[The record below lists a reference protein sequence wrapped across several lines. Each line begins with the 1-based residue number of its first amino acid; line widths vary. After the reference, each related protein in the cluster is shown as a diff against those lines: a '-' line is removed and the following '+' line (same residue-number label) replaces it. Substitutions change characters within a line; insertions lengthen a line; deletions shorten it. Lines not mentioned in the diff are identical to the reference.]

1 MPQTK
6 LAELYKGH
14 CDESEGK
21 AAELTAAVGELQ
33 GMLKESADRYGALE
47 NSLDAEKAEH
57 REETRR
63 RNEAI
68 KGLKRELDT
77 ANDLIKTM
85 RNKGLTEDD
94 VERLSP
100 SAAAAS
106 KLLKGGITLILQL
119 ILKILNSLGKDSP
132 KLNYN
137 PLLS

>member
-1 MPQTK
+1 M
-6 LAELYKGH
+6 
-14 CDESEGK
+14 
-21 AAELTAAVGELQ
+21 
-33 GMLKESADRYGALE
+33 
-47 NSLDAEKAEH
+47 
-57 REETRR
+57 RR

-77 ANDLIKTM
+77 ANDLIRTM